1 MPVDHL
7 PDDAIVVRGGIMR
20 DLTHLGQQAEDS
32 LLADGV
38 YALSVFCG
46 TLEQGET
53 LDERLAEVVEEAPI
67 PNSQIRVSTAG
78 AAFPG
83 RAPPLLFAIA
93 SSPLRAP
100 LFRRSA
106 RRIPASASLGE
117 TPSSLSASTTI
128 AILTTG

>member
-1 MPVDHL
+1 
-7 PDDAIVVRGGIMR
+7 MR

-78 AAFPG
+78 RLRAEGFRLEQFDEPASHYNVILAEVPSPEAITRFVAAFD
-83 RAPPLLFAIA
+83 PP
-93 SSPLRAP
+93 
-100 LFRRSA
+100 RRNP
-106 RRIPASASLGE
+106 R
-117 TPSSLSASTTI
+117 
-128 AILTTG
+128 